1 MSSSAWHPLDP
12 LTPDELTAV
21 CLAIRKH
28 IATETDVKA
37 VKFITCYLLP
47 PPKKAV
53 LAFLG
58 IPLAPGAK
66 PEAPIP
72 ITRKAQADVC
82 EPPPRRLKDTDSSW

>member
-1 MSSSAWHPLDP
+1 MSLHPLDP
-12 LTPDELTAV
+12 LTPDEITAV
-21 CLAIRKH
+21 CLAVRKH

-37 VKFITCYLLP
+37 VKFATCCLLP

-66 PEAPIP
+66 PEPRVA
-72 ITRKAQADVC
+72 ITRKADVDV
-82 EPPPRRLKDTDSSW
+82 RASSSS

>member
-1 MSSSAWHPLDP
+1 MSSSAAGHPLDP
-12 LTPDELTAV
+12 LTPDEITAV
-21 CLAIRKH
+21 CLAVRKH

-37 VKFITCYLLP
+37 IKFITCYLLP

-66 PEAPIP
+66 PEEPVP
-72 ITRKAQADVC
+72 ITRKADVDVR
-82 EPPPRRLKDTDSSW
+82 EVVLIVSGILIFL